1 MKPDRVVI
9 ETERLLLRRL
19 VLSDHVALDTLLG
32 NQEVMKSSDDGLLN
46 TEQVGAWLEGHI
58 QGYENNTGI
67 EILAIEDKF
76 TSEFIGYCGLT
87 EYPDI
92 DGVHEIEVGYRLIRK
107 FWGCGYATEAASAI
121 RDYTFSELKLPRLVA
136 LIEPV
141 NKRSICVARK
151 LGMTLEKEVLME
163 GYDHPDH
170 LYSMSSQEQIS

>member
-1 MKPDRVVI
+1 MI

-32 NQEVMKSSDDGLLN
+32 NQEVMESSDDGPLN

-58 QGYENNTGI
+58 QGYEKNTGI
-67 EILAIEDKF
+67 EILAIEGK
-76 TSEFIGYCGLT
+76 SNAEFIGYCGLT

-92 DGVHEIEVGYRLIRK
+92 NGVREIEVSYRLIWK

-121 RDYTFSELKLPRLVA
+121 REYAFSDLNLPRLVA

-141 NKRSICVARK
+141 NKRSIGVARK

-170 LYSMSSQEQIS
+170 LYSMSSQEQIP